1 MMGDDPSRPIRWT
14 DHALK
19 NMAERHLTQDDVER
33 TLRYPDATAPGRLPD
48 RTVFMRHYHDIV
60 LDQPMLML
68 VPVEDAP
75 AERVILT
82 VYSTSRPQ
90 RYLRGAT

>member
-1 MMGDDPSRPIRWT
+1 MDDPSRPIRWT

-19 NMAERHLTQDDVER
+19 HLAERRLTQEDIER
-33 TLRYPDATAPGRLPD
+33 TLRYPDAMAPGRLPG
-48 RTVFMRHYHDIV
+48 RTVYMRHYHDIV

-68 VPVEDAP
+68 VPVEDTP